1 MRGISIVWFIFC
13 FLVPSLVSAQGSH
26 IIKEPIVLLMNAATG
41 EKEVRDAKQLRFIGN
56 PIQED
61 GLLKEFQVK
70 VYENSGVYY
79 VFNFSVVAS
88 GVVLDTKAMGQE
100 MSISE
105 FFKFAELKAT
115 QYNKVNKKV
124 GRPYFSLASD
134 LIFESIILKET
145 KEDGTSVYY
154 TTENKNRSGMLCYRE
169 V

>member
-1 MRGISIVWFIFC
+1 
-13 FLVPSLVSAQGSH
+13 VPSLVSAQGSH

-115 QYNKVNKKV
+115 QYNKVNKK
-124 GRPYFSLASD
+124 
-134 LIFESIILKET
+134 
-145 KEDGTSVYY
+145 
-154 TTENKNRSGMLCYRE
+154 
-169 V
+169 